1 MDEHS
6 DKQYWTRR
14 ALLETYGRI
23 IPAMEKHLER
33 REVVEQTREKVG
45 DPVFDRDARRR
56 YWVGYWGRLLAGAAI
71 GILAVVSHGFIRVL
85 SEPVAFVSM
94 AFLLLIA
101 TYLFVWRSRTCGAC
115 GGKFVNRFPI
125 YCIECGETYLFH
137 KAGRW
142 LFEKTQT
149 GIAER
154 VRAYREEKFGY
165 QDRLLAEADKIASSK
180 NSNFSPEE
188 LARLEGILKRLAKD
202 NRRKEQ

>member
-6 DKQYWTRR
+6 HKQYWMKR
-14 ALLETYGRI
+14 ALLETYGGI
-23 IPAMEKHLER
+23 TPAMEKSLER

-56 YWVGYWGRLLAGAAI
+56 YWVGYWGHLLAGAVI
-71 GILAVVSHGFIRVL
+71 GILAVVCYVFIRVL
-85 SEPVAFVSM
+85 SEPMALVSM
-94 AFLLLIA
+94 AFLLSIA
-101 TYLFVWRSRTCGAC
+101 TYLFVWRSQTCGAC
-115 GGKFVNRFPI
+115 GGKFINRFPI

-142 LFEKTQT
+142 LFEKTQA

-154 VRAYREEKFGY
+154 VRAYREEKFGN

-180 NSNFSPEE
+180 NSGFSHEE
-188 LARLEGILKRLAKD
+188 TSRLEGILERLARD
-202 NRRKEQ
+202 NLKKEQ